1 MNHDSGWGDGSK
13 EDTKDAEFD
22 LTRGI
27 RISVSEIF
35 VCSVVTLLHGGSS
48 CRFDSLYFN

>member
-22 LTRGI
+22 LTRALEFQCPKF
-27 RISVSEIF
+27 S
-35 VCSVVTLLHGGSS
+35 SVV
-48 CRFDSLYFN
+48 

>member
-1 MNHDSGWGDGSK
+1 MGWGRGDGSK
-13 EDTKDAEFD
+13 EDTEDAEFD

-35 VCSVVTLLHGGSS
+35 VCSVVNCCMEAHLADLIPCTLI
-48 CRFDSLYFN
+48 